1 MRWNCVNNGTGKNGN
16 VSELGEKENNCMAT
30 FSLMQEEKPSC
41 GLGKFGMQQQ
51 RRRLNPRPLWNHL
64 SAWKTSTSEAK
75 TDLKIGQKVPR
86 RLQLAVKMEVQ
97 YTWYPTKLYLKESQK
112 HGWIESNLRL
122 KETFEKHLNP
132 FFRLIGA
139 KKDCISK
146 ICSIRCKVLYT
157 LQHRLG

>member
-1 MRWNCVNNGTGKNGN
+1 MRWNCVNNGTREKGN
-16 VSELGEKENNCMAT
+16 VSELGEKENNCMAAAGKFVLT

-41 GLGKFGMQQQ
+41 GLGKFGMQQR

-86 RLQLAVKMEVQ
+86 RLQLAVKMEVS
-97 YTWYPTKLYLKESQK
+97 TIYLVSDQIVFKREESQK
-112 HGWIESNLRL
+112 HGWIESNSRL

-132 FFRLIGA
+132 WITCLIQNWRTA
-139 KKDCISK
+139 
-146 ICSIRCKVLYT
+146 
-157 LQHRLG
+157 QMPPFPN